1 MHVLAAAC
9 GVNSLKRLILDAGIK
24 ALNEN
29 ISKKQKPG
37 GELFT
42 SGLSLHKNIFRRFH
56 MSTRLNNDY
65 IIH

>member
-29 ISKKQKPG
+29 ISKTKA
-37 GELFT
+37 
-42 SGLSLHKNIFRRFH
+42 RR
-56 MSTRLNNDY
+56 
-65 IIH
+65 